1 MFRFLGVLDQ
11 APIINSTHTTG
22 MCSKYKLDSKQSF
35 WSHWTT
41 SIVVNEWDHIPPE
54 QGFPT
59 VFPDNIFCWTKIC
72 RANASSIQMQRGN
85 AYFCSRQFL
94 ASTHMSW
101 LAATAYLYLEVR
113 KQPNYWLLLGYLLYA
128 WGGGEAA
135 RFWAWWCRGT
145 QLWNIGG
152 AIRGMIT
159 DHTAKWFCVKEY
171 MLRWE

>member
-1 MFRFLGVLDQ
+1 
-11 APIINSTHTTG
+11 

-59 VFPDNIFCWTKIC
+59 VFPEQKCVEQMPRRSKC
-72 RANASSIQMQRGN
+72 REGMPTFAPAS
-85 AYFCSRQFL
+85 FWPL
-94 ASTHMSW
+94 HMSW

-113 KQPNYWLLLGYLLYA
+113 KQPNYWLLLGYFLYA

-135 RFWAWWCRGT
+135 RFWAWWCWGT